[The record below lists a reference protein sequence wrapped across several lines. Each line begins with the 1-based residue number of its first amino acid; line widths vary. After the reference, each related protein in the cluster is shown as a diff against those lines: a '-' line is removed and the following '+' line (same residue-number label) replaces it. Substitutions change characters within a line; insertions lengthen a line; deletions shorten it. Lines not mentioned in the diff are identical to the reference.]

1 MKTCNTCAETKATTE
16 FNKRAASKDGLQ
28 ARCKACMVDYRA
40 SRKPQIAELNAK
52 WNKKNVSYKKKWRES
67 HAGYM
72 GEHASRTRAGLAAP
86 SWLDKDAISEMQSVY
101 AKAQLWTRETGE
113 SYEVDHIVPL
123 NGDTACGL
131 HTPDNLMILPK
142 AINRR
147 KGKAVLQEDA

>member
-1 MKTCNTCAETKATTE
+1 MA
-16 FNKRAASKDGLQ
+16 
-28 ARCKACMVDYRA
+28 DYRA
-40 SRKPQIAELNAK
+40 SRKEAIAQTNAK
-52 WNKKNVSYKKKWRES
+52 WTHKNPTYKKQWRES

-72 GEHASRTRAGLAAP
+72 TEAASRTRAGLAAP

-142 AINRR
+142 AINRK
-147 KGKAVLQEDA
+147 KGATLLQEDA